1 MKIITEI
8 CDVCSLPL
16 KEGQLFELK
25 ISGKITSE
33 LKRELK
39 RFEKDEER
47 VRGFFMPMF
56 REEQDER
63 STKKVISFNSEI
75 CQGCAVKITESI
87 MNHRKIQD
95 KELKG
100 FEKMFTKKEEVK

>member
-16 KEGQLFELK
+16 KEGQLFELR
-25 ISGKITSE
+25 ISGKVTSE
-33 LKRELK
+33 LKKELK
-39 RFEKDEER
+39 PFEKDEETI
-47 VRGFFMPMF
+47 RGFFPLMF
-56 REEQDER
+56 RKEKDELG
-63 STKKVISFNSEI
+63 KQKVISFNSEI
-75 CQGCAVKITESI
+75 CQECASKITESI

-100 FEKMFTKKEEVK
+100 FEKMFTNKKEA